1 MATEKAHLLWKAT
14 AMASDRKSRYD
25 SFDLHVPHDLKQ
37 AFIDG
42 FGEVGL
48 HASTV
53 HCFSAKPTTI
63 KEYLSVIIERGQAYA
78 PLVLKVLGML
88 QKKHSIKI
96 EIAADRKLFDLE
108 GVSTKDALKLI
119 EAASGIRVS
128 HAEGLDVADQGTNPA
143 KHNK

>member
-25 SFDLHVPHDLKQ
+25 SFDLHVPQDLKQ

-42 FGEVGL
+42 FGEAGL
-48 HASTV
+48 HAGTV

-78 PLVLKVLGML
+78 PIVLKVLGML

-96 EIAADRKLFDLE
+96 EIAADRKLFNLE
-108 GVSTKDALKLI
+108 GVSTEDALKLI
-119 EAASGIRVS
+119 EASSAIQVS
-128 HAEGLDVADQGTNPA
+128 HSNDAEIQDGVSTSAAP
-143 KHNK
+143 NK